1 MFPHISIC
9 DRVRVPLW
17 EALQQPGNRLH
28 WYVVSCFVSRNASS
42 NFLSTTDYAFVC
54 QGNFVGGG
62 WLQVRH
68 KSFTSPKWH
77 QATDGMRGF
86 DVYGYPGL
94 EEYSVYFNNML
105 TPGTELAFVLGKCN
119 RNELFSF
126 HVSSMLL
133 FDEFNGLSSICLFAC
148 LSRPIYMC
156 KYSSLPGD
164 FRHWLITTWDQIDNS
179 AGSFGD
185 AARTVLMSSTS
196 NTSC

>member
-1 MFPHISIC
+1 M
-9 DRVRVPLW
+9 
-17 EALQQPGNRLH
+17 
-28 WYVVSCFVSRNASS
+28 
-42 NFLSTTDYAFVC
+42 
-54 QGNFVGGG
+54 
-62 WLQVRH
+62 QVRH

-77 QATDGMRGF
+77 QAADGLRGL

-94 EEYSVYFNNML
+94 EEYSIYFRNML

-119 RNELFSF
+119 CNEVFSF
-126 HVSSMLL
+126 SFSSDA
-133 FDEFNGLSSICLFAC
+133 FRDEFSGFVFDLLTAC

-185 AARTVLMSSTS
+185 VARTVLMSSTS